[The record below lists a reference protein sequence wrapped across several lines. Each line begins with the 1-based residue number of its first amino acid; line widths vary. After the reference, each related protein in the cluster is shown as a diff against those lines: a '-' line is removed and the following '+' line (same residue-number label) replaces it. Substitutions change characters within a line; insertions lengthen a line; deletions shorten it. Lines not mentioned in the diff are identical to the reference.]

1 MIHRKLRKVNK
12 NKQEGGKKLLEE
24 RYVTV
29 KEVAAYYGVKPQ
41 TVWKWIREGKIPA
54 YRIGKGRNYRLKLSE
69 LPKHAI

>member
-1 MIHRKLRKVNK
+1 M
-12 NKQEGGKKLLEE
+12 EE